1 MSKLNSFYVF
11 IFLMFATLLTVN
23 SFYFKGSK
31 SFLGVTYS
39 KPYKINAEK
48 SGIIKSLFVVPG
60 QEVKIGDQLI
70 EVESPLLNLD
80 IQKLRKEIQLFKS
93 EKEEKHE
100 LLNSKVQLLE
110 SEKSI
115 LKGEIENDV
124 RIIQNEIDLNNKL
137 TNQINGTSV
146 TESALPDSLTSLK
159 LEIKS
164 IKEKGSLRLKAI
176 DIKIQDIKQENNFD
190 QSQIQ
195 SKIEL
200 ANEELEWKLREE
212 RRLNKYATFS
222 GVIEN
227 VYVKEGE
234 EVESFTSLVSINPK
248 HPSSV
253 VGYLV
258 GKKERDKK
266 LGQEVI
272 VKSLEQPSL
281 ETTGRIIGFGAV
293 VELPDVLEKDNTM
306 KTFGLEIFIEIPED
320 NPLVIGEKIIV
331 K

>member
-1 MSKLNSFYVF
+1 
-11 IFLMFATLLTVN
+11 MFATLMTVN

-31 SFLGVTYS
+31 SFLGVTYAKS
-39 KPYKINAEK
+39 YKINAEK
-48 SGIIKSLFVVPG
+48 SGIIKNLFVVPG
-60 QEVKIGDQLI
+60 QEVQKGDQLV
-70 EVESPLLNLD
+70 EVESPQLNLD
-80 IQKLRKEIQLFKS
+80 IQKLRKEIELYIS
-93 EKEEKHE
+93 EKQEKR
-100 LLNSKVQLLE
+100 LLLRSKVQLLE

-115 LKGEIENDV
+115 LRGEIENDIRV
-124 RIIQNEIDLNNKL
+124 IQNEIDLNNK
-137 TNQINGTSV
+137 ITSDIRGNNYP
-146 TESALPDSLTSLK
+146 SISDSLTALK
-159 LEIKS
+159 LKIKS
-164 IKEKGSLRLKAI
+164 IDEKGTLRLQAL
-176 DIKIQDIKQENNFD
+176 DIKIQDIQQENDFD

-234 EVESFTSLVSINPK
+234 EVASYTSLVSINPK

-258 GKKERDKK
+258 GKKERDKQ
-266 LGQEVI
+266 LGQVVTVI
-272 VKSLEQPSL
+272 SLEQPAL
-281 ETTGRIIGFGAV
+281 RTTGKIIGFGAV
-293 VELPDVLEKDNTM
+293 VELPGVLEKDSSL

>member
-1 MSKLNSFYVF
+1 MAKVNSFYVF

-48 SGIIKSLFVVPG
+48 SGIIKNLFVVPG
-60 QEVKIGDQLI
+60 QEVQKGDQLI
-70 EVESPLLNLD
+70 EVESPQLNLD

-93 EKEEKHE
+93 EKEEKRE

-110 SEKSI
+110 SEKAI

-124 RIIQNEIDLNNKL
+124 LIIQNEIDLNNKL
-137 TNQINGTSV
+137 TNEITGNTDSV
-146 TESALPDSLTSLK
+146 LPDSVTSLK
-159 LEIKS
+159 IEIKS
-164 IKEKGSLRLKAI
+164 IKEKGSLRLRAI
-176 DIKIQDIKQENNFD
+176 DIKIQDIQQENNFD

-234 EVESFTSLVSINPK
+234 EVESFTSMVSMNPK
-248 HPSSV
+248 HPTSV

-266 LGQEVI
+266 LGEIVT
-272 VKSLEQPSL
+272 VKSLEQPNL
-281 ETTGRIIGFGAV
+281 EIQGKIIGFGAV
-293 VELPDVLEKDNTM
+293 VELPDILEKDSSL

>member
-1 MSKLNSFYVF
+1 MKKINSFYVF
-11 IFLMFATLLTVN
+11 IFLMFATLMTVN
-23 SFYFKGSK
+23 SFYFKGSS

-48 SGIIKSLFVVPG
+48 SGIIKGLFVVPG
-60 QEVKIGDQLI
+60 QEVQKGDQLI
-70 EVESPLLNLD
+70 EVESPQLNLE
-80 IQKLRKEIQLFKS
+80 IQKLRKEIELFMS
-93 EKEEKHE
+93 EKREKKQ
-100 LLNSKVQLLE
+100 LLNSKIQLYE

-115 LKGEIENDV
+115 LRGEIENDI
-124 RIIQNEIDLNNKL
+124 RIIQNEIDHNNKL
-137 TNQINGTSV
+137 TEQILNN
-146 TESALPDSLTSLK
+146 SADSSTDSLTSLK

-164 IKEKGSLRLKAI
+164 IREKGNLRLKAL
-176 DIKIQDIKQENNFD
+176 DIKIQDIIQEDEFD

-200 ANEELEWKLREE
+200 AGEELEWKLREE
-212 RRLNKYATFS
+212 KRLNKYATFS

-234 EVESFTSLVSINPK
+234 EVEAFTSLVSINPK

-258 GKKERDKK
+258 GKKERDKQ
-266 LGQEVI
+266 LGEVVT
-272 VKSLEQPSL
+272 VKSLEQPQL
-281 ETTGRIIGFGAV
+281 EIQGKIIGFGAV
-293 VELPDVLEKDNTM
+293 VELPDILEKDNSLT
-306 KTFGLEIFIEIPED
+306 TFGLEIFIEIPEE
-320 NPLVIGEKIIV
+320 NPLVVGEKIIV

>member
-1 MSKLNSFYVF
+1 MSKINPFYVF
-11 IFLMFATLLTVN
+11 IFLMFATLMTVN

-31 SFLGVTYS
+31 SFLGVTYAKS
-39 KPYKINAEK
+39 YKINAEK
-48 SGIIKSLFVVPG
+48 SGIIKNLFVVPG
-60 QEVKIGDQLI
+60 QEVQKGDQLV
-70 EVESPLLNLD
+70 EVESPQLNLD
-80 IQKLRKEIQLFKS
+80 IQKLRKEIELYIS
-93 EKEEKHE
+93 EKQEKR
-100 LLNSKVQLLE
+100 LLLRSKVQLLE

-115 LKGEIENDV
+115 LRGEIENDIRV
-124 RIIQNEIDLNNKL
+124 IQNEIDLNNK
-137 TNQINGTSV
+137 ITSDIRGNNYP
-146 TESALPDSLTSLK
+146 SISDSLTALK
-159 LEIKS
+159 LKIKS
-164 IKEKGSLRLKAI
+164 IDEKGTLRLQAL
-176 DIKIQDIKQENNFD
+176 DIKIQDIQQENDFD

-234 EVESFTSLVSINPK
+234 EVASYTSLVSINPK

-258 GKKERDKK
+258 GKKERDKQ
-266 LGQEVI
+266 LGQVVTVI
-272 VKSLEQPSL
+272 SLEQPAL
-281 ETTGRIIGFGAV
+281 RTTGKIIGFGAV
-293 VELPDVLEKDNTM
+293 VELPGVLEKDSSL

>member
-1 MSKLNSFYVF
+1 MSKINSFYVI
-11 IFLMFATLLTVN
+11 IFLTFASLLTLN
-23 SFYFKGSK
+23 SYYFKGSK

-48 SGIIKSLFVVPG
+48 SGIIKNLYVVPG
-60 QEVKIGDQLI
+60 QEVQNGDQLV
-70 EVESPLLNLD
+70 EVESPQLNLD
-80 IQKLRKEIQLFKS
+80 IQKLEKEIQLFKS
-93 EKEEKHE
+93 EKEEKKQ
-100 LLNSKVQLLE
+100 LLDSKIQLLE

-137 TNQINGTSV
+137 TREISNNPNNFV
-146 TESALPDSLTSLK
+146 PDSLTSLK
-159 LEIKS
+159 LQIKS
-164 IKEKGSLRLKAI
+164 IREKGALRIKAV
-176 DIKIQDIKQENNFD
+176 DIKIQDIQQENSFD

-200 ANEELEWKLREE
+200 ANEELNWKLREE
-212 RRLNKYATFS
+212 RRLNKYAPFS

-227 VYVKEGE
+227 VYVKAGE

-248 HPSSV
+248 HPTSV

-258 GKKERDKK
+258 GKKDRDKE
-266 LGQEVI
+266 LGQIVV
-272 VKSLEQPSL
+272 VKSLEQPKL
-281 ETTGRIIGFGAV
+281 ETTGKIIGFGAV
-293 VELPDVLEKDNTM
+293 VELPSIFGKDKTIT
-306 KTFGLEIFIEIPED
+306 TFGLEIFIEIPED

-331 K
+331 KQ

>member
-1 MSKLNSFYVF
+1 MKKINSFYVF
-11 IFLMFATLLTVN
+11 IFLMFATLMTVN
-23 SFYFKGSK
+23 SFYFKGSS

-48 SGIIKSLFVVPG
+48 SGIIKGLFVVPG
-60 QEVKIGDQLI
+60 QEVQKGDQLI
-70 EVESPLLNLD
+70 EVESPQLNLE
-80 IQKLRKEIQLFKS
+80 IQKLRKEIELFMS
-93 EKEEKHE
+93 EKREKKQ
-100 LLNSKVQLLE
+100 LLNSKIQLYE

-115 LKGEIENDV
+115 LRGEIENDI

-137 TNQINGTSV
+137 TEQILNN
-146 TESALPDSLTSLK
+146 SADSSTDSLTSLK

-164 IKEKGSLRLKAI
+164 IREKGNLRLKAL
-176 DIKIQDIKQENNFD
+176 DIKIQDIIQEDEFD

-200 ANEELEWKLREE
+200 AGEELEWKLREE
-212 RRLNKYATFS
+212 KRLNKYATFS

-234 EVESFTSLVSINPK
+234 EVEAFTSLVSINPK

-258 GKKERDKK
+258 GKKERDKQ
-266 LGQEVI
+266 LGEVVT
-272 VKSLEQPSL
+272 VKSLEQPQL
-281 ETTGRIIGFGAV
+281 EIQGKIIGFGAV
-293 VELPDVLEKDNTM
+293 VELPDILEKDNSLT
-306 KTFGLEIFIEIPED
+306 TFGLEIFIEIPEE
-320 NPLVIGEKIIV
+320 NPLVVGEKIIV

>member
-1 MSKLNSFYVF
+1 
-11 IFLMFATLLTVN
+11 MFATLLTVN

-48 SGIIKSLFVVPG
+48 SGIIKNLFVVPG
-60 QEVKIGDQLI
+60 QEVQKGDQLI
-70 EVESPLLNLD
+70 EVESPQLNLD

-93 EKEEKHE
+93 EKEEKRE

-110 SEKSI
+110 SEKAI

-124 RIIQNEIDLNNKL
+124 LIIQNEIDLNNKL
-137 TNQINGTSV
+137 TNEITGNTDSV
-146 TESALPDSLTSLK
+146 LPDSVTSLK
-159 LEIKS
+159 IEIKS
-164 IKEKGSLRLKAI
+164 IKEKGSLRLRAI
-176 DIKIQDIKQENNFD
+176 DIKIQDIQQENNFD

-234 EVESFTSLVSINPK
+234 EVESFTSMVSMNPK
-248 HPSSV
+248 HPTSV

-266 LGQEVI
+266 LGEIVT
-272 VKSLEQPSL
+272 VKSLEQPNL
-281 ETTGRIIGFGAV
+281 EIQGKIIGFGAV
-293 VELPDVLEKDNTM
+293 VELPDILEKDSSL

>member
-1 MSKLNSFYVF
+1 MSKVNSFYVF
-11 IFLMFATLLTVN
+11 IFLMFASLMTVN

-31 SFLGVTYS
+31 SFLGVTYAKS
-39 KPYKINAEK
+39 YKINAEK
-48 SGIIKSLFVVPG
+48 SGIIRNLFVVPG
-60 QEVKIGDQLI
+60 QEVQKGDQLV
-70 EVESPLLNLD
+70 EVESPQLNLD

-93 EKEEKHE
+93 EKEEKKQ
-100 LLNSKVQLLE
+100 LLKSKIQLLE

-115 LKGEIENDV
+115 LRGEIENDI

-137 TNQINGTSV
+137 TNEINDRSTNS
-146 TESALPDSLTSLK
+146 SPDSLTALK

-164 IKEKGSLRLKAI
+164 IREKGSLRLKAL
-176 DIKIQDIKQENNFD
+176 DIQIQDIQQENDFD

-200 ANEELEWKLREE
+200 ANEELDWKLREE

-234 EVESFTSLVSINPK
+234 EVESFTSLMSINPK

-258 GKKERDKK
+258 GKKERDKE
-266 LGQEVI
+266 LGQIVT
-272 VKSLEQPSL
+272 VKSLEQPTL
-281 ETTGRIIGFGAV
+281 QTQGKIIGFGAV
-293 VELPDVLEKDNTM
+293 VPLPDVLEKDNSLT
-306 KTFGLEIFIEIPED
+306 TFGLEIFIEIPED

-331 K
+331 KQ

>member
-1 MSKLNSFYVF
+1 
-11 IFLMFATLLTVN
+11 MFASLMTLN

-31 SFLGVTYS
+31 SFLGVTYAKS
-39 KPYKINAEK
+39 YKINAEK
-48 SGIIKSLFVVPG
+48 SGIIKNLFVVPG
-60 QEVKIGDQLI
+60 QEVQKGDQLL
-70 EVESPLLNLD
+70 EVESPQLNLD

-93 EKEEKHE
+93 EKEEKRQ

-115 LKGEIENDV
+115 LRGEIENDI
-124 RIIQNEIDLNNKL
+124 RIIQNEIDLNNRL
-137 TNQINGTSV
+137 TNEINNTSIN
-146 TESALPDSLTSLK
+146 TTSDSLTALK

-164 IKEKGSLRLKAI
+164 IKEKGSLRLRAI
-176 DIKIQDIKQENNFD
+176 DIKIQDIQQENDFD

-234 EVESFTSLVSINPK
+234 EVEAFTSMISINPK
-248 HPSSV
+248 HPTSV

-258 GKKERDKK
+258 GKKERDKE
-266 LGQEVI
+266 LGEVVT
-272 VKSLEQPSL
+272 VKSLEQPKL
-281 ETTGRIIGFGAV
+281 QTTGKIIGFGAV
-293 VELPDVLEKDNTM
+293 VELPEVLAKDPTL

-331 K
+331 KQ